1 MEGDGGDD
9 DEDPDGRD
17 NAMVPNEI
25 LAQQLLL
32 MIAKKVPTTK
42 DDDFL
47 APILLHSTTKVEEVR
62 TKAAGIQ
69 PVDGIGV
76 KGQDAPMVSSHSK
89 IQQFLISEKVPVT
102 QDDDILAPIPYT
114 APPWWRMSETEV
126 AGTRRV
132 DGTGVGGLDLDVVVW
147 PGDGGGEGRGYEG
160 GGHREQTGA
169 QLNAPEGM
177 GYWSSI

>member
-1 MEGDGGDD
+1 MIFNFKRQVRMEKYCSRQKQHKSSGSFRQEKPAMEGDGGDD

-32 MIAKKVPTTK
+32 MIAKKVPTAK

-102 QDDDILAPIPYT
+102 RDDDILAGVYKVHLFP
-114 APPWWRMSETEV
+114 TE
-126 AGTRRV
+126 
-132 DGTGVGGLDLDVVVW
+132 
-147 PGDGGGEGRGYEG
+147 P
-160 GGHREQTGA
+160 
-169 QLNAPEGM
+169 
-177 GYWSSI
+177 